1 MNLNCLKEKNHH
13 HIKCILGLN
22 FVNWSKCFSASKVF
36 NIFNFLNWEFYRE
49 EAITVWVTHISI
61 ELYFLYNSCQYFF
74 LLIFLLNNCLH
85 FFCISISNWN
95 PFILQF
101 VSEFLQFLSKFF
113 VHPNV
118 VPAKTLLKQHLFFI
132 QMWRLRRSLELGSNW
147 KHSFDISWERILE
160 RSLWTHIYLW
170 KALAVAHI
178 HVFAFFATRLRCD

>member
-1 MNLNCLKEKNHH
+1 MSLIVGWNIWKMSSWNMNLNCLKEKKPPPYK
-13 HIKCILGLN
+13 IILGLN
-22 FVNWSKCFSASKVF
+22 FVNWSKCFSVLKVF
-36 NIFNFLNWEFYRE
+36 HIFNFLNWEFYRE

-101 VSEFLQFLSKFF
+101 VSEFLQFPSEFF

-118 VPAKTLLKQHLFFI
+118 FEVNVVQNLFFI
-132 QMWRLRRSLELGSNW
+132 QM
-147 KHSFDISWERILE
+147 
-160 RSLWTHIYLW
+160 
-170 KALAVAHI
+170 
-178 HVFAFFATRLRCD
+178 